1 MSVFL
6 HFLPNIRTRIF
17 ETMATSIL
25 DYDADISKN
34 LFRSH
39 LYAVPKQKTC
49 LQLQSLER
57 AEQSQKIRVPDQ

>member
-1 MSVFL
+1 
-6 HFLPNIRTRIF
+6 
-17 ETMATSIL
+17 MATSIL